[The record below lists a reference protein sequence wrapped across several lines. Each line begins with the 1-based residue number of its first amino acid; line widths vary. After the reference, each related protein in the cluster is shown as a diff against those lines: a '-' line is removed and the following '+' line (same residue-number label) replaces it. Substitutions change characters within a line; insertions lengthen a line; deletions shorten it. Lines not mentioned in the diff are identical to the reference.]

1 MSRRRQNRNI
11 GFRAFEDTDR
21 DILDWWESMPSGER
35 SAALRGLIRAV
46 IGGQP
51 KNANGNGHAPLMEQV
66 ATDTAWL
73 RSAFMELPAYLEG
86 LLSRMPAAQAQ
97 SQTIDPDGQSA
108 EQLSLDQQSVERR
121 RANMK
126 RSTW

>member
-35 SAALRGLIRAV
+35 SAALRGLIRAA
-46 IGGQP
+46 IGGRP
-51 KNANGNGHAPLMEQV
+51 HHGNGNGNGHTPLMEQV

-73 RSAFMELPAYLEG
+73 RSAFMELPTYLEG
-86 LLSRMPAAQAQ
+86 LLSRMPAAPTEAR
-97 SQTIDPDGQSA
+97 TVDPEGQPA
-108 EQLSLDQQSVERR
+108 DQQAVERR